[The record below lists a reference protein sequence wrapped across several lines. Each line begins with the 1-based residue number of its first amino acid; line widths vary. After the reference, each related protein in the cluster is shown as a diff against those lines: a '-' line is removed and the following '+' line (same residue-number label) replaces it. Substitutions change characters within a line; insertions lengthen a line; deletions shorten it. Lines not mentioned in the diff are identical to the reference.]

1 MIVHRFSGYTLVPAD
16 ATCAALAHMWTMAD
30 PDHAGRVKPEFWIEQ
45 GEGIESWLLYDR
57 LGAVYFFKSIRQDL
71 DIEIHI
77 QFPPYPVDARMNHHC
92 RISLALVEGMHW
104 LENRIRGKIREVRFE
119 SRNPSLIR
127 FAEKHLG
134 FTNENGQL
142 SKRLEA
148 TDVRKYGSAI
158 DDSARTN

>member
-16 ATCAALAHMWTMAD
+16 ATVAALAEQWTKSD
-30 PDHAGRVKPEFWIEQ
+30 PDHVLRVNPIFWIEQ
-45 GEGIESWLLYDR
+45 GEGMESWLLYDR
-57 LGAVYFFKSIRQDL
+57 HGPIYFFKSIRRDN
-71 DIEIHI
+71 DIEVHI
-77 QFPPYPVDARMNHHC
+77 QFPPYPSETEPAMRMNHH
-92 RISLALVEGMHW
+92 RRLSLALVEGLRW
-104 LENRIRGKIREVRFE
+104 LESRVRGKIREIRFD

-148 TDVRKYGSAI
+148 PRVH
-158 DDSARTN
+158 

>member
-16 ATCAALAHMWTMAD
+16 ASCLMLACVWTTAD

-45 GEGIESWLLYDR
+45 GEGMESWLLYDKH
-57 LGAVYFFKSIRQDL
+57 GAVYFFKSIRRGL

-77 QFPPYPVDARMNHHC
+77 QFPPYPAEAGATARMRHHR
-92 RISLALVEGMHW
+92 RISFALIEGMRW
-104 LENRIRGKIREVRFE
+104 LENRVRGRIREIRFE

-148 TDVRKYGSAI
+148 PHVRI
-158 DDSARTN
+158 N